1 MLEKAA
7 KEIQELV
14 GHSQTVQW
22 SASLREVFVGVLIL
36 SINGDVG
43 TKEGCHA
50 VIEQLA
56 KREERLDTLVNCAG
70 VQVPWKE
77 LVDPRDGERENQDTR
92 ARLSLQRKAFYG
104 S

>member
-1 MLEKAA
+1 MVRVA
-7 KEIQELV
+7 QR
-14 GHSQTVQW
+14 G
-22 SASLREVFVGVLIL
+22 REVFVGALIL

-50 VIEQLA
+50 VIDQLVQ
-56 KREERLDTLVNCAG
+56 REERLDTLVNCAG

-77 LVDPRDGERENQDTR
+77 LVDPRDGERETKTQDTR
-92 ARLSLQRKAFYG
+92 ARLSIQRKAFYG